1 MDESDPDNEEIAVSC
16 NNKQKHRCQG
26 GFTLVEIM
34 IAMLVFMVIMLG
46 VAGGLIA
53 AIKANSGNVVRDEAL
68 RLAEE
73 ELNRLKG
80 ERFSVLGTSA
90 ALTAAV
96 FPLPAALAGIPD
108 IQVNIRGGTLAFE
121 RLSQVTDLGT
131 TATALKRIDVVVGWN
146 DPGTGGAVL
155 APTNRTRQVSLSTII
170 VRSD

>member
-1 MDESDPDNEEIAVSC
+1 MSC

-34 IAMLVFMVIMLG
+34 IALLVFMVVMLG
-46 VAGGLIA
+46 VAGGLIRA
-53 AIKANSGNVVRDEAL
+53 TQANSGNLVRDEAL

-73 ELNRLKG
+73 ELNRLKS

-90 ALTAAV
+90 ALTAPN
-96 FPLPAALAGIPD
+96 FPDAAALAGIPD

-121 RLSQVTDLGT
+121 RVSRVTDLASV
-131 TATALKRIDVVVGWN
+131 ATALKRIDVVVGWN

-155 APTNRTRQVSLSTII
+155 DPTNRTRQVNLSTII

>member
-1 MDESDPDNEEIAVSC
+1 VS
-16 NNKQKHRCQG
+16 NNKQHSHGQQ

-68 RLAEE
+68 RLAED

-80 ERFSVLGTSA
+80 DQFSTFGTSGD
-90 ALTAAV
+90 LTAKNWTAL
-96 FPLPAALAGIPD
+96 LPNMLSH
-108 IQVNIRGGTLAFE
+108 IRGGTITFA
-121 RLSQVTDLGT
+121 RATQVTDLAT
-131 TATALKRIDVVVGWN
+131 AATALKRIDVAVGWD
-146 DPGTGGAVL
+146 DPAGGAAL
-155 APTNRTRQVSLSTII
+155 PATGKNRQVSLSTII